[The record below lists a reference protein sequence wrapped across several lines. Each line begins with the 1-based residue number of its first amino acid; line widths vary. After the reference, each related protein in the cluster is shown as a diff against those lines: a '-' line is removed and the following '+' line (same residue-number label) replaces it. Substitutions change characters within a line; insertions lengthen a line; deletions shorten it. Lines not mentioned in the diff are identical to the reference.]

1 MMIVDQM
8 VRNRFG
14 IYFEKCQRTNKGLS
28 SQSYGFSCSHVWMW
42 ELGHKESWVKNWS
55 FWTVELEKTFESP
68 LDCKEIQSVYPKGN
82 QSWIFI
88 GRTVLKLKF
97 QYSGHVVR
105 RADSLEKTLMLGKIE
120 GRWRRGWQK
129 IRCLDGI
136 TDTLDMGLS
145 GASSSSWWWTG
156 KPGMLQSTGSQSQT
170 WLNNSTELIV
180 WWNNKP

>member
-14 IYFEKCQRTNKGLS
+14 IYFEKCQRTDKGLS

-55 FWTVELEKTFESP
+55 FWTVALEKTFESP

-97 QYSGHVVR
+97 QYFGHVVR

-136 TDTLDMGLS
+136 TNTMDMDLS
-145 GASSSSWWWTG
+145 GASSRSWWWTG
-156 KPGMLQSTGSQSQT
+156 KSGMLQSMGSQRVRHDWTTQ
-170 WLNNSTELIV
+170 LN
-180 WWNNKP
+180 W